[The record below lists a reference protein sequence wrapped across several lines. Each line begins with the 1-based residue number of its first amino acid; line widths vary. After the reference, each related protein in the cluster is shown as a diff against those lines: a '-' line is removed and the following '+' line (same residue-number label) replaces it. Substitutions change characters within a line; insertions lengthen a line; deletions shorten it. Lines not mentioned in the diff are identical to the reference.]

1 MSKVVIVGGV
11 AGGMSAA
18 TRLRRL
24 AEDAEII
31 VFEKGPYVSFANCGL
46 PYHLSGTIP
55 ERTSLMVQ
63 SPEAL
68 WARFKIDAR
77 PNHEVISIHPQEK
90 IVEVQ
95 HRGKVFQESYDELI
109 LATGASAVIP
119 QIEGLAQAENVHT
132 LRNIPDMDEI
142 LNQLEQG
149 VQNATIVGAGF
160 IGVEMVENLHKRGIH
175 VTLVEKATHV
185 LPNLDAE
192 MAAFVEEELLKNN
205 VDLQLSKAVAEIK
218 GNGTRLVLDDGTQI
232 NSDLTI
238 LSVGVQ
244 PNSAL
249 AENAGLQLGLKK
261 GIMVDENYE
270 TSVKHV
276 YAVGDVAVTKQ
287 QITNEPT
294 LIPLASPANRQ
305 GRQVADVLAGL
316 RRVNRGSIGTA
327 IVQAFNLSAA
337 STGLSEQTA
346 RQEFANVLVAHVSG
360 TDHATYYPNSQTMW
374 LKLIF
379 DGKTGQIYGAQ
390 AVGANGVD
398 KRIDVLATA
407 IKGNLSVFD
416 LPELE
421 LTYAPPFGT
430 AKDVVNMVGYV
441 ATNLVEGLSKNIQ
454 WHELSAELAK
464 GKQLLDLRDP
474 KEIVRDGRIKGA
486 TNIPLNQLREHTDL
500 LDPHQEYV
508 LYCQSGLRSYV
519 GERILRQKGFKVENL
534 DGAFGLYKTI
544 MKEEVE
550 QIEKY

>member
-1 MSKVVIVGGV
+1 M
-11 AGGMSAA
+11 
-18 TRLRRL
+18 
-24 AEDAEII
+24 
-31 VFEKGPYVSFANCGL
+31 
-46 PYHLSGTIP
+46 
-55 ERTSLMVQ
+55 
-63 SPEAL
+63 
-68 WARFKIDAR
+68 
-77 PNHEVISIHPQEK
+77 
-90 IVEVQ
+90 
-95 HRGKVFQESYDELI
+95 
-109 LATGASAVIP
+109 
-119 QIEGLAQAENVHT
+119 
-132 LRNIPDMDEI
+132 
-142 LNQLEQG
+142 
-149 VQNATIVGAGF
+149 
-160 IGVEMVENLHKRGIH
+160 
-175 VTLVEKATHV
+175 VEKATHV

-218 GNGTRLVLDDGTQI
+218 DNGTCLVLDDGTQI

-249 AENAGLQLGLKK
+249 AENAGLRLGLKK

-305 GRQVADVLAGL
+305 GRQVADVLVGL
-316 RRVNRGSIGTA
+316 RRVNRGNIGTA
-327 IVQAFNLSAA
+327 IVQAFNLTAA
-337 STGLSEQTA
+337 STGLNEQTA
-346 RQEFANVLVAHVSG
+346 RQKFANVLVAHVSG
-360 TDHATYYPNSQTMW
+360 TDHATYYPNSQAMW

-441 ATNLVEGLSKNIQ
+441 ATNLVEELSKNIQ
-454 WHELSAELAK
+454 WYELSAELVK

-474 KEIVRDGRIKGA
+474 EEIVRDGRIKGA

-519 GERILRQKGFKVENL
+519 GERILRQKGFKVKNL